1 MCSSDLFMFQN
12 FTIKQKIVIPLS
24 LIIGLFTVS
33 SVLNVMTTSKQ
44 SELSDTLNEQIVPNL
59 FTIEDAY
66 RDLYQ
71 ATSAVQGIALAETQA
86 DIDHHIHEYKDNA
99 YKALPRMEKVIELS
113 RAGVMPASHG
123 ADVQKLVSLGQKW
136 LQSYE
141 VMLSK
146 PQSQWLSYYNEHK
159 NTFEEQFVDVRAQLN
174 VVKSAIEDKQGELKS
189 DISAATA
196 RAESI
201 LEMGIIV
208 VILAALGMVFLL
220 LRTVLKPLNDI
231 KDAMAQIASG
241 DGDLSQRIQINT
253 QDEIGQLAK
262 AFNEFV
268 SKIQATVSQVIDSSN
283 TLRQEMANLSS
294 LTETIADSTVSQQR
308 DSEAVAA
315 AVHEMQVTSRNVSES
330 ANEAAVASQTAND
343 ELSNTNVIL
352 EQTVGSI
359 RDLAGEIESA
369 SHVINTLDNDVSDIA
384 SVLDVIRG
392 IAEQTNLLA
401 LNAAIEAAR
410 AGEQG
415 RGFAVVADEVRSLAS
430 RTQQSTG
437 EIQAMIEKLQSGAG
451 QAVEVMRG
459 SQNSSEE
466 TIQSAGRASE
476 SLAEILNAISRMNE
490 MNTHIATAASQQ
502 STVSDEVNTN
512 VQGIADSST
521 SIVDIVTQAQQSLA
535 MLSQQTK
542 RLDQQVSQFRV

>member
-1 MCSSDLFMFQN
+1 MFQN

-99 YKALPRMEKVIELS
+99 YKALPRMEKVMELS

-123 ADVQKLVSLGQKW
+123 ADVQKLVTLGQKW

-294 LTETIADSTVSQQR
+294 LTATIADSTVSQQR

-535 MLSQQTK
+535 MLSQQTQ

>member
-1 MCSSDLFMFQN
+1 MFQN

-174 VVKSAIEDKQGELKS
+174 VVKIAIEDKQGELKS

-294 LTETIADSTVSQQR
+294 LTATIADSTVSQQR

-535 MLSQQTK
+535 MLSQQTQ

>member
-1 MCSSDLFMFQN
+1 MFQN

-231 KDAMAQIASG
+231 KDAMTQIASG

-535 MLSQQTK
+535 MLSQQTQ

>member
-1 MCSSDLFMFQN
+1 MFQN

-33 SVLNVMTTSKQ
+33 SVLNVMTTGKQ

-294 LTETIADSTVSQQR
+294 LTATIADSTVSQQR

-535 MLSQQTK
+535 MLSQQTQ

>member
-1 MCSSDLFMFQN
+1 MFQN

-113 RAGVMPASHG
+113 RAGVMPAPHG
-123 ADVQKLVSLGQKW
+123 ADVQKLVTLGQKW

-535 MLSQQTK
+535 MLSQQTQ

>member
-1 MCSSDLFMFQN
+1 MFQN

-123 ADVQKLVSLGQKW
+123 ADVQKLVTLGQKW

-253 QDEIGQLAK
+253 QDEIGQLTK

-294 LTETIADSTVSQQR
+294 LTATIADSTVSQQR

-535 MLSQQTK
+535 MLSQQTQ

>member
-1 MCSSDLFMFQN
+1 M
-12 FTIKQKIVIPLS
+12 KQKIVIPLS

-86 DIDHHIHEYKDNA
+86 DIDHHINEYKDNA

-123 ADVQKLVSLGQKW
+123 ADVQKLVTLGQKW

-262 AFNEFV
+262 EFNEFV

-294 LTETIADSTVSQQR
+294 LTATIADSTVSQQR

-535 MLSQQTK
+535 MLSQQTQ

>member
-1 MCSSDLFMFQN
+1 MFQN

-294 LTETIADSTVSQQR
+294 LTATIADSTVSQQR

-490 MNTHIATAASQQ
+490 INTHIATAASQQ

-535 MLSQQTK
+535 MLSQQTQ

>member
-1 MCSSDLFMFQN
+1 MFQN

-123 ADVQKLVSLGQKW
+123 ADVQKLVTLGQKW

-521 SIVDIVTQAQQSLA
+521 SIVDIVTQAQQSLT
-535 MLSQQTK
+535 MLSQQTQ

>member
-1 MCSSDLFMFQN
+1 MFQN

-123 ADVQKLVSLGQKW
+123 ADVKKLVTLGQKW

-294 LTETIADSTVSQQR
+294 LTATIADSTVSQQR

-535 MLSQQTK
+535 MLSQQTQ

>member
-1 MCSSDLFMFQN
+1 MFQN

-123 ADVQKLVSLGQKW
+123 ADVQKLVTLGQKW

-283 TLRQEMANLSS
+283 TLRQEMVNLSS

-535 MLSQQTK
+535 MLSQQTQ

>member
-1 MCSSDLFMFQN
+1 MFQN
-12 FTIKQKIVIPLS
+12 FTIKKKIVIPLS

-123 ADVQKLVSLGQKW
+123 ADVQKLVTLGQKW

-502 STVSDEVNTN
+502 SAVSDEVNTN

-535 MLSQQTK
+535 MLSQQTQ

>member
-1 MCSSDLFMFQN
+1 MFQN

-113 RAGVMPASHG
+113 RTGVMPASHG

-294 LTETIADSTVSQQR
+294 LTATIADSTVSQQR

-521 SIVDIVTQAQQSLA
+521 SIVDIVTQAQQSLV
-535 MLSQQTK
+535 MLSQQTQ